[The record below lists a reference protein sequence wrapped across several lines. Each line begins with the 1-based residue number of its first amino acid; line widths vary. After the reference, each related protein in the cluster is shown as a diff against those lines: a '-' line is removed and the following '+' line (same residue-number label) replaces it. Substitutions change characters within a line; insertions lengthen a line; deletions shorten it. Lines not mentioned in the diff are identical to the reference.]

1 MNDTLLFRGYGPADL
16 DAQYNNRADVP
27 EHVELYEGWTQD
39 GIRLLECFEHRLD
52 VAYASSEEV
61 TRLDAIGLFS

>member
-16 DAQYNNRADVP
+16 DVQYNNRADVP

-39 GIRLLECFEHRLD
+39 GIRLLERFEHRLE
-52 VAYASSEEV
+52 VGYRSSEAV
-61 TRLDAIGLFS
+61 TRLEAIRLFS